1 MIFRLQR
8 KHLTIAL
15 SKKKRN
21 KESQALLYLL
31 IFLAGMAV
39 GVLAFFIVNIQKT
52 LPSTVLTKE
61 VREPVKRVQRPEI
74 KQMLLTPNE
83 FSRPQ
88 LELRQVNG
96 VVVHYVAN
104 PGTSAKDNRNYFEG
118 LKDSGA
124 TYASSNYIVGLKGEI
139 IQCVPLDEMAYC
151 SNERNED
158 TVSIE
163 CCHPDETG
171 QFNDNTYQS
180 LVHLTAW
187 LCGRYNLTM
196 DKVIRH
202 YDVTGKNCPKY
213 FVEHEEA
220 WTKFRLDVEAYIS
233 KHAIDNEAATTQQG
247 QQ

>member
-1 MIFRLQR
+1 MIFRLLR

-31 IFLAGMAV
+31 IFLAGMAA
-39 GVLAFFIVNIQKT
+39 GVLAFFIVNVQRT
-52 LPSTVLTKE
+52 LPSTVLTQEAPK
-61 VREPVKRVQRPEI
+61 PVKRVQRPEI

-88 LELRQVNG
+88 LELKQVNG
-96 VVVHYVAN
+96 VVIHYVAN
-104 PGTSAKDNRNYFEG
+104 PGTTAKDNRNYFEG

-139 IQCVPLDEMAYC
+139 VQCVPLDEMAYC

-180 LVHLTAW
+180 LVHL
-187 LCGRYNLTM
+187 
-196 DKVIRH
+196 
-202 YDVTGKNCPKY
+202 
-213 FVEHEEA
+213 
-220 WTKFRLDVEAYIS
+220 
-233 KHAIDNEAATTQQG
+233 
-247 QQ
+247 

>member
-233 KHAIDNEAATTQQG
+233 KHAIDNEDATTQQE

>member
-233 KHAIDNEAATTQQG
+233 KHAIDNETATTQQE

>member
-220 WTKFRLDVEAYIS
+220 WTQFRLDVEAYIS

>member
-180 LVHLTAW
+180 LVHLIAW

-233 KHAIDNEAATTQQG
+233 KHAIDNEAATTQQEH
-247 QQ
+247 Q

>member
-233 KHAIDNEAATTQQG
+233 KHAIDNEAATTQQEH
-247 QQ
+247 Q

>member
-61 VREPVKRVQRPEI
+61 VREPVKRVQRPGI

-233 KHAIDNEAATTQQG
+233 KHAIDNEAATTKQEQQ
-247 QQ
+247 